1 MDLLYHLQTFYT
13 YHILHGECLWKVERV
28 YVEELV
34 RYGACSPLRENVVS
48 SACSGSRFDLDRRA
62 LRSEL
67 FVSDGMLVTYHMA
80 ILLRRMGV
88 AEVRTKRRF

>member
-1 MDLLYHLQTFYT
+1 MEPVVCVP
-13 YHILHGECLWKVERV
+13 GES
-28 YVEELV
+28 
-34 RYGACSPLRENVVS
+34 GF
-48 SACSGSRFDLDRRA
+48 SACSGSRFDLDRA

-88 AEVRTKRRF
+88 AEVRTKR